1 MTWPELFT
9 IAVAVVSVVYAAAL
23 LGFIRG
29 LRKLRHNRHVEPKV
43 WPSVSIIMP
52 ARNEAEVLERTL
64 HSLFAQDYPGEWEII
79 VVDDRSTDATPLL
92 LENLAKESDRLRPIR
107 VTDENPRSPK
117 KHALALGIKQS
128 RGEIIATTD
137 ADCVYHPCWIREMV
151 SHMAPDVGVVA
162 GLTVFD
168 LPDNHVPVWQKIQWL
183 DFFAQNALAAGAAGA
198 GVPSS
203 CNGSNLFYR
212 REVYQE
218 IAGFGEVS
226 SVISG
231 DDVLFA
237 QRVSNKT
244 KWKVV
249 FAARPETTVRSL
261 PVLTIRELIQQRL
274 RWASKG
280 LTYRA
285 SMLSF
290 LFGIY
295 GFYLLLGVI
304 PLVMVVEPALAAP
317 LALILL
323 WKLAWDYATV
333 SISCRTF
340 GQEGLRAYFLPYAVL
355 QLYAYTLLGFA
366 GLLLPFRWKGDWYR
380 TPRLPRGLRRGLV
393 RIRRVMRTRRAA
405 STHTH

>member
-355 QLYAYTLLGFA
+355 QLYAYPLLGFA

>member
-1 MTWPELFT
+1 MTWGIIFT
-9 IAVAVVSVVYAAAL
+9 IILALVSLVYAGAL
-23 LGFIRG
+23 LGFVRG
-29 LRKLRHNRHVEPKV
+29 LRKLRHNRRTEFVT

-64 HSLFAQDYPGEWEII
+64 HSLLAQNYPGDWEVI

-92 LENLAKESDRLRPIR
+92 LESFVRESNRLHPVR
-107 VTDENPRSPK
+107 VTEEYPRSPK
-117 KHALALGIKQS
+117 KHALALGIKHS

-137 ADCVYHPCWIREMV
+137 ADCIYHPSWIREMV
-151 SHMAPDVGVVA
+151 SHMVPDVGVVA

-198 GVPSS
+198 GIPAS

-212 REVYQE
+212 REVYQQ
-218 IAGFGEVS
+218 IAGFGEVAS
-226 SVISG
+226 IISG

-237 QRVSNKT
+237 QRVSSKT
-244 KWKVV
+244 TWKIVY
-249 FAARPETTVRSL
+249 AATPETTVRSL
-261 PVLTIRELIQQRL
+261 PVLTIRELFQQRL

-280 LTYRA
+280 LSYRA

-295 GFYLLLGVI
+295 SFYLLLGAI
-304 PLVMVVEPALAAP
+304 PVVMLLEPSLTLP
-317 LALILL
+317 LALILF
-323 WKLAWDYATV
+323 WKLTWDYVTV
-333 SISCRTF
+333 SIGCRVF
-340 GQEGLRAYFLPYAVL
+340 GQEALRVHFLPYAVL
-355 QLYAYTLLGFA
+355 QLYAYPLLGFA
-366 GLLLPFRWKGDWYR
+366 GLLLPFHWKGDWYR

-393 RIRRVMRTRRAA
+393 RIRRIMRVRRTAP
-405 STHTH
+405 THTH